1 MYKSFSDP
9 SLAGPGKRSG
19 GRVSMSKSPSI
30 FRSLF
35 FLSAA
40 LAAVVLCAPQLGL
53 AQTKKPATAPKA
65 KTGKSTVRAVK
76 YDAQRPG
83 THQRGPV
90 YIIGPGDKLEIV
102 VWREQELTR
111 RGVLVRPDGRISMPL
126 TDDILAAGLTPMQLK
141 YRITKVLSHYI
152 EAPQVYV
159 ILDKPVHFSFSVLG
173 NVVRPGTLMMS
184 EPTDVLQ
191 ALAMVGGFNEWAD
204 KDDVMILRG
213 IGPNRK
219 IMPFDYEEV
228 IEGEAP
234 QQNIILKPG
243 DIIIVP

>member
-1 MYKSFSDP
+1 
-9 SLAGPGKRSG
+9 
-19 GRVSMSKSPSI
+19 MSKSPVI

-40 LAAVVLCAPQLGL
+40 LAAVLLFVPELGL
-53 AQTKKPATAPKA
+53 AQTKKPATTPKA
-65 KTGKSTVRAVK
+65 QTSKSTTRAVK
-76 YDAQRPG
+76 YNAQRPG

-152 EAPQVYV
+152 EAP
-159 ILDKPVHFSFSVLG
+159 
-173 NVVRPGTLMMS
+173 
-184 EPTDVLQ
+184 
-191 ALAMVGGFNEWAD
+191 
-204 KDDVMILRG
+204 
-213 IGPNRK
+213 
-219 IMPFDYEEV
+219 
-228 IEGEAP
+228 
-234 QQNIILKPG
+234 
-243 DIIIVP
+243 

>member
-1 MYKSFSDP
+1 MP
-9 SLAGPGKRSG
+9 KRP
-19 GRVSMSKSPSI
+19 VAC
-30 FRSLF
+30 RSLVAGAV
-35 FLSAA
+35 L
-40 LAAVVLCAPQLGL
+40 LAAFLWFAPQPGL
-53 AQTKKPATAPKA
+53 AQTKKTANKS
-65 KTGKSTVRAVK
+65 KTPVAKSTPRAVK
-76 YDAQRPG
+76 YDSQRPG

-204 KDDVMILRG
+204 KDDVVIMRG

-228 IEGEAP
+228 IEGEKP
-234 QQNIILKPG
+234 EQNIILKPG